1 MEENQK
7 TERLLKVIVTMLL
20 WMFGVGVAAL
30 MIEAYMAMPANIDAH
45 VVRYL
50 LQAAFI
56 LIGAFSTVIAVCS
69 LVWEYI
75 NGK

>member
-1 MEENQK
+1 MEEQK
-7 TERLLKVIVTMLL
+7 TERLLRVIVSMLL
-20 WMFGVGVAAL
+20 WMFGLGVAVL

-50 LQAAFI
+50 LQAGFI
-56 LIGAFSTVIAVCS
+56 LVGALSTVVGVCS
-69 LVWEYI
+69 LVWDYV